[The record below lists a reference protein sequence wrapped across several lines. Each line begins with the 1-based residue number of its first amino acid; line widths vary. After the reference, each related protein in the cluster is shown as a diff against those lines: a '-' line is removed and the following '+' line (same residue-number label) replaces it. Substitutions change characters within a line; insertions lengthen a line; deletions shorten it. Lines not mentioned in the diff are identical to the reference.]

1 MYIIKPLLKLLLA
14 LVIAAILVTGSML
27 GFLTITE
34 YKPLPQEAVNVT
46 RSSTSTPITPGTP
59 FSVLSWNIGY
69 GSLGSDTDFFMDGG
83 RHVTPST
90 KEQITR
96 NLTAISDQ
104 LIAAKPQIIFLQE
117 VDHDSKRT
125 YDMDQTAYLQQ
136 RLNDYRTAYA
146 PNFKVGFVPYPWPP
160 IGRVDSGLM
169 TLTDTS

>member
-46 RSSTSTPITPGTP
+46 HSSTSAPITPGTP

-90 KEQITR
+90 KEQMTR

-125 YDMDQTAYLQQ
+125 YDMDQTAYL
-136 RLNDYRTAYA
+136 
-146 PNFKVGFVPYPWPP
+146 
-160 IGRVDSGLM
+160 
-169 TLTDTS
+169 